1 MPIYD
6 FRNIETDEV
15 VTHYLTIKERN
26 EFLEANPNYTQ
37 VLTAPALGDS
47 VRLGVRRHD
56 DNFNDVLKNVKS
68 NHRGSTIQ
76 TR

>member
-68 NHRGSTIQ
+68 HHRGSTIQ

>member
-1 MPIYD
+1 MPAYD
-6 FRNIETDEV
+6 FKHTETNEIV
-15 VTHYLTIKERN
+15 SYYLTLKER
-26 EFLEANPNYTQ
+26 EDFLEANPQYKQ
-37 VLTAPALGDS
+37 VLAAPVYGDS

-68 NHRGSTIQ
+68 HHRVSTIQ